1 MLSITREFLKY
12 FGNILEEVKN
22 VLSDIS
28 KVFDNDWHKGLNCN
42 LKQTTF
48 LVNFYALFLFLSN
61 GKQKN
66 LLNSLGPMFMLEF
79 LPETR
84 YT

>member
-12 FGNILEEVKN
+12 FDNILEEM
-22 VLSDIS
+22 

-42 LKQTTF
+42 LKETTF